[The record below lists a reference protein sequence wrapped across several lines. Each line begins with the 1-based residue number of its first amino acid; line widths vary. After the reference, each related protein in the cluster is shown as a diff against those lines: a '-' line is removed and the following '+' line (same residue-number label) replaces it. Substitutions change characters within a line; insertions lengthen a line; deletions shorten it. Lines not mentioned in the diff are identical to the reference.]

1 MVVVAVLGVV
11 FGALAQRVSG
21 MGFAMLVGPL
31 FVLAFGA
38 FEGVLLINIL
48 GAFVSL
54 IILTKVWRLVV
65 WRYYFKLVPPAI
77 ATIFVGSWVTVWLD
91 SDVLQVIVGLVI
103 MAGLTL
109 SILSVR
115 AEPRIIV
122 GKYLPVAGFFSG
134 FSSSTAGIGGPP
146 MGIYGILSGWEQRQF
161 SATLQPFFVTL
172 GTLSFVVKVALSGTP
187 PTIVWWLWLVL
198 IALTLVGLWL
208 GQVLAPR
215 VNVEQARQ
223 LVILICYAGAIL
235 ATADGVISLVNR

>member
-11 FGALAQRVSG
+11 VGALAQRVSG
-21 MGFAMLVGPL
+21 MGFAMLTGSL
-31 FVLAFGA
+31 FVLAFGP
-38 FEGVLLINIL
+38 FEGVLIINIL

-65 WRYYFKLVPPAI
+65 WRYYWKLVPTAI
-77 ATIFVGSWVTVWLD
+77 VTIFVGSWVTIWLD

-103 MAGLTL
+103 IVGLTL
-109 SILSVR
+109 SIVSVR

-122 GKYLPVAGFFSG
+122 GRYLPVAGFFSG

-172 GTLSFVVKVALSGTP
+172 GTLSFLVKVGLSSTP
-187 PTIVWWLWLVL
+187 PSIAWWMWPLLVG
-198 IALTLVGLWL
+198 LTLIGLWL
-208 GQVLAPR
+208 GEVVVPW

-223 LVILICYAGAIL
+223 LIVVICYAGAIL
-235 ATADGVISLVNR
+235 ATADGFFSLATR